1 MSIKK
6 EFIVVVEDETDIR
19 EVLVYNLERE
29 GYRVASAR
37 DGKQGL
43 AMIQEKQPDLVLLDL
58 MLPGLDGLEICK
70 RLKGDD
76 QTSSIPI
83 VMVSARGEESDIVV
97 GLELGAEDYIS
108 KPFGTRELLA
118 RINAVLRRRE
128 PQSDKKLSQRID
140 CAGVTIDVGRHQV
153 SVDGLPVSLTATEFK
168 LLHFLAHHPGWV
180 FTRDHLL
187 SRIMGDDNFV
197 VDRNIDVHIQA
208 VRKKLGAHRNL
219 IETIRGIGYRFKERN
234 ES

>member
-1 MSIKK
+1 MAMKK
-6 EFIVVVEDETDIR
+6 EFIVVVEDEADIR
-19 EVLVYNLERE
+19 DILVYNLERE

-43 AMIQEKQPDLVLLDL
+43 AMIQEKVPDLVLLDL
-58 MLPGLDGLEICK
+58 MLPGIDGLEICK
-70 RLKGDD
+70 RLKNDD

-83 VMVSARGEESDIVV
+83 VMVSARGEESDIVI
-97 GLELGAEDYIS
+97 GLELGAEDYIA
-108 KPFGTRELLA
+108 KPFGMRELTA
-118 RINAVLRRRE
+118 RVNAVFRRRE
-128 PQSDKKLSQRID
+128 PHSERQVNQRIECD
-140 CAGVTIDVGRHQV
+140 GVTIDVGRHQV
-153 SVDGLPVSLTATEFK
+153 NVDGTPVSLTATEFK

-208 VRKKLGAHRNL
+208 VRKKLGPHRNL
-219 IETIRGIGYRFKERN
+219 IETIRGIGYRFKERD
-234 ES
+234 EV

>member
-1 MSIKK
+1 MKK
-6 EFIVVVEDETDIR
+6 ELIVVVEDETDIR

-43 AMIQEKQPDLVLLDL
+43 AMIQEEKPDLVLLDL

-70 RLKGDD
+70 IVKGDD
-76 QTSSIPI
+76 QTKYIPI
-83 VMVSARGEESDIVV
+83 IMVSARGEESDIVI
-97 GLELGAEDYIS
+97 GLELGAEDYIA
-108 KPFGTRELLA
+108 KPFGNRELLA
-118 RINAVLRRRE
+118 RINAVLRRGQ
-128 PQSDKKLSQRID
+128 PQCENKSEQRIEVE
-140 CAGVTIDVGRHQV
+140 GVTIDVGRHQV
-153 SVDGLPVSLTATEFK
+153 IVDGSPVSLTATEFK

-187 SRIMGDDNFV
+187 SRIMKDDNFV

-208 VRKKLGAHRNL
+208 VRKKLGPHRNL

-234 ES
+234 DS

>member
-1 MSIKK
+1 MKK

-29 GYRVASAR
+29 GYRVKSAR
-37 DGKQGL
+37 DGKKGL
-43 AMIQEKQPDLVLLDL
+43 AMIQEEIPDLVLLDL
-58 MLPGLDGLEICK
+58 MLPGIDGLEICK

-76 QTSSIPI
+76 LTSAIPI
-83 VMVSARGEESDIVV
+83 VMVSARGEESDIVI
-97 GLELGAEDYIS
+97 GLELGAEDYIA

-118 RINAVLRRRE
+118 RVNAVLRRLE
-128 PQSDKKLSQRID
+128 PQSERQVNQRIE
-140 CAGVTIDVGRHQV
+140 CEGVTIDVGRHQV
-153 SVDGLPVSLTATEFK
+153 SVDGTPVSLTATEFK

-208 VRKKLGAHRNL
+208 VRKKLGPHRNL
-219 IETIRGIGYRFKERN
+219 IETIRGIGYRFKEHN